1 MGIAAWI
8 IIGLMGGW
16 LANRLMKGAGLGVFR
31 ESLIGVA
38 GALIGGL
45 VTGTLLDI
53 QNLLLSINSA
63 SVVVAA
69 VGALALVALIR
80 RFPRNSARL

>member
-8 IIGLMGGW
+8 VIGLMGGW
-16 LANRLMKGAGLGVFR
+16 LANRLMEGGGRGVFR

-53 QNLLLSINSA
+53 QNLLSRINTA

-69 VGALALVALIR
+69 VGAVALVALIR
-80 RFPRNSARL
+80 RFPRNLVNL